1 MIAATNRVDII
12 DPAILRPGRLD
23 KILFVPLPNADDRL
37 SIVKTTLRK
46 SPVAENVELE
56 SIVDGTEGYSGA
68 DLASLVREAA

>member
-23 KILFVPLPNADDRL
+23 KTLFVPLPDCADRL
-37 SIVKTTLRK
+37 LILHTLVRNTPISDNIDFQILAEKT
-46 SPVAENVELE
+46 ENF
-56 SIVDGTEGYSGA
+56 SGA